1 MKQKR
6 FYIIILSLLVA
17 GVAWFGYNLMDA
29 KQVNGPTIC
38 LFKNVSSLPC
48 PACGSTRSAILVTQG
63 ELQKAAL
70 QNPLGFLLVLGL
82 FSLPIWLL
90 YDSLTRR
97 ASLFQFSQ
105 SINEVLKK
113 PQYSYPL
120 IILILINWFWNI
132 FKGL

>member
-1 MKQKR
+1 
-6 FYIIILSLLVA
+6 
-17 GVAWFGYNLMDA
+17 MDA
-29 KQVNGPTIC
+29 NQVKGPTIC

-48 PACGSTRSAILVTQG
+48 PACGSTRSAMLITQG
-63 ELQKAAL
+63 ELKKAAL

-90 YDSLTRR
+90 HDLITRR

-120 IILILINWFWNI
+120 IILILINWCWNI